1 MSSYLRRG
9 CLIAVVCLW
18 PCAVASG
25 QESVQPAKST
35 VAKPETMA
43 RPIGRATRT
52 SEKIEL
58 DGRLDEA
65 VWATADSLDGFI
77 QSQPDGGRPA
87 TERSVVRI
95 IYDDRYLYVGAQLYE
110 SEPGS
115 MIISTLEKDFPGES
129 TRDYDIFGLTLD
141 TFLDRKNSF
150 IYLVNPMGAVRDGQ
164 TYDDSRETNFSW
176 DGVYE
181 VKTRIEDWGWT
192 VEMAIPWNSLR
203 FDPSKPDQV
212 WGLNLLRRV
221 RRKNEDSYWAP
232 MDRRDP
238 VHRMSKAGTLE
249 GLRGMRS
256 SRNLMI
262 KPYASAT
269 SASGALT
276 APGDRGGAVDAGF
289 DLKYGVT
296 PKLTLDL
303 TYRTDFSQVEVDE
316 EQVNLTQYSL
326 FFPEKRDFF
335 VENSGVFSF
344 GDVTERGYRMGASL
358 RDLTLF
364 HSRRIGLKGGRPVP
378 IIGGGRT
385 TGRIGGFE
393 VGVLDMQTGRDET
406 SSGENFAVA
415 RVRRDIRGVD
425 VGGIG
430 GILVNRQS
438 TDGGGAYNR
447 SWGVDA
453 TTRILGDL
461 ILSSYVAGTDQTADV
476 PGGHLASR
484 LTAAWRDRLWD
495 ISAMYKQVGEGFD
508 PGVGYVRRTGMR
520 HSYGTIGA
528 HPRPGIAHVQTVNP
542 YVEFDYITSPTGLL
556 ETRTGT
562 AGLGVEFDDGST
574 LSSEVLDRFERLDT
588 PFRVSGGATV
598 AEGSY
603 AFREGKI
610 SYSSSQG
617 RSLAGKVTLSG
628 GDFFDG
634 DRRSIG
640 VGASW
645 RASYRLALELRA
657 DHNDIRLPAGNFT
670 ADLFGAKVRYSH
682 STKLFGSAFVQY
694 NQALDQMVTNLR
706 ANLIHAPLSDLFLVY
721 TERRDIGGDVQER
734 QLAMKVTRM
743 IAF

>member
-1 MSSYLRRG
+1 MNVRVSG
-9 CLIAVVCLW
+9 AFLIVLACAW
-18 PCAVASG
+18 PGAAAPG
-25 QESVQPAKST
+25 QNGVQPAERT
-35 VAKPETMA
+35 AIEPEAML
-43 RPIGRATRT
+43 RPIGHATRT
-52 SEKIEL
+52 TAKIDI

-65 VWATADSLDGFI
+65 VWATVDSLDGFI
-77 QSQPDGGRPA
+77 QSQPDAGRPA

-115 MIISTLEKDFPGES
+115 MVISTLEKDFPGES

-181 VKTRIEDWGWT
+181 VKTRIEDWGWS

-203 FDPSKPDQV
+203 FDPSRPDQV

-262 KPYASAT
+262 TPYASAT
-269 SASGALT
+269 SASGAVT
-276 APGDRGGAVDAGF
+276 APGDRGGNVDAGF
-289 DLKYGVT
+289 DLKYGLT

-344 GDVTERGYRMGASL
+344 GDVAERGYRMGASL
-358 RDLTLF
+358 RDFTLF
-364 HSRRIGLKGGRPVP
+364 HSRRIGLRGGRPVP

-385 TGRIGGFE
+385 TGRIAGFE
-393 VGVLDMQTGRDET
+393 VGMLDMQTGADGA
-406 SSGENFAVA
+406 SPGENFAVA
-415 RVRRDIRGVD
+415 RVRRDIQGVD
-425 VGGIG
+425 VGGIM
-430 GILVNRQS
+430 VNRQS
-438 TDGGGAYNR
+438 TDGSGSFNR

-453 TTRILGDL
+453 STRLLGDL
-461 ILSSYVAGTDQTADV
+461 ILSSYVAGTDQTDDL

-484 LTAAWRDRLWD
+484 LTAAWRDQLWD
-495 ISAMYKQVGEGFD
+495 ISAMYKQVGEGFA
-508 PGVGYVRRTGMR
+508 PGVGYVRRTGIR
-520 HSYGTIGA
+520 QSYATIGA
-528 HPRPGIAHVQTVNP
+528 HPRPNIAGVQTVNP
-542 YVEFDYITSPTGLL
+542 YVEFDYITSPSGLL

-562 AGLGVEFDDGST
+562 AGLGIEFDDGST
-574 LSSEVLDRFERLDT
+574 LSSEVHDRFERLDR
-588 PFRVSGGATV
+588 PFTVSGGASV

-603 AFREGKI
+603 AFREGRL

-617 RSLAGKVTLSG
+617 RSLSGRVTISG

-634 DRRSIG
+634 DRRSVG
-640 VGASW
+640 VGANW
-645 RASYRLALELRA
+645 RASYRLAIELRA
-657 DHNDIRLPAGNFT
+657 DHNDIRLPGGDFT
-670 ADLFGAKVRYSH
+670 ADLYGAKVRYSH

-706 ANLIHAPLSDLFLVY
+706 ANLIHAPLSDLYLTY
-721 TERRDIGGDVQER
+721 TERRDMGGDVQER

>member
-1 MSSYLRRG
+1 MSNHVRG
-9 CLIAVVCLW
+9 VLLIVLACVW
-18 PCAVASG
+18 PCAAASG
-25 QESVQPAKST
+25 QNSIEPAQA
-35 VAKPETMA
+35 VAVNPETMT
-43 RPIGRATRT
+43 RPSARATRT
-52 SEKIEL
+52 TVKIDL

-77 QSQPDGGRPA
+77 QSQPNAGRPA

-95 IYDDRYLYVGAQLYE
+95 IYDDRYLYVGAWLYE

-129 TRDYDIFGLTLD
+129 TRDYDIFGITFD

-164 TYDDSRETNFSW
+164 TYDDSRESNFSW

-181 VKTRIEDWGWT
+181 VKTQIEDWGWT

-203 FDPSKPDQV
+203 FDPSKLDQV
-212 WGLNLLRRV
+212 WGLNVLRRV

-232 MDRRDP
+232 LDRRDP

-249 GLRGMRS
+249 GLTGMRS

-262 KPYASAT
+262 TPYASAT
-269 SASGALT
+269 SASGTLT

-296 PKLTLDL
+296 PQLTLDL

-326 FFPEKRDFF
+326 FFPEKREFF
-335 VENSGVFSF
+335 VENSGVFTF
-344 GDVTERGYRMGASL
+344 GDVAERGYRMGASL
-358 RDLTLF
+358 RDFTLF
-364 HSRRIGLKGGRPVP
+364 HSRRIGLHEGRPVP
-378 IIGGGRT
+378 IIGGGRA

-425 VGGIG
+425 VGGIV
-430 GILVNRQS
+430 INRQS
-438 TDGGGAYNR
+438 TDGSGSFNR

-453 TTRILGDL
+453 STRVLGDL
-461 ILSSYVAGTDQTADV
+461 ILSSYVAGTDQTDDT
-476 PGGHLASR
+476 PGGQLAGR
-484 LTAAWRDRLWD
+484 LSAAWRDQFWD

-508 PGVGYVRRTGMR
+508 PGVGYVRRTGIR
-520 HSYGTIGA
+520 QSYGTIGA
-528 HPRPGIAHVQTVNP
+528 HPRPAIPHVQTVNP
-542 YVEFDYITSPTGLL
+542 YVEFDYITSPSGLL

-562 AGLGVEFDDGST
+562 AGLGIEFNDGST
-574 LSSEVLDRFERLDT
+574 LNSQVLDRFERLDS
-588 PFRVSGGATV
+588 PFRVSGGASV
-598 AEGSY
+598 PEGSY
-603 AFREGKI
+603 GFREGKV

-617 RSLAGKVTLSG
+617 RALSGKVTLSG

-634 DRRSIG
+634 DRRSVG

-645 RASYRLALELRA
+645 RASYRLAFDLRA
-657 DHNDIRLPAGNFT
+657 DHNDIRLPGGNFT

-706 ANLIHAPLSDLFLVY
+706 LNLIHAPLSDLYLVY